1 MSLSSP
7 SCEPLCF
14 PFPPHPQLGKHLTE
28 ALVAEWRAAG
38 RLAGGR
44 VAIVRPTLV
53 SAVAGQPY
61 PGYVGNLA
69 GGYR

>member
-1 MSLSSP
+1 M
-7 SCEPLCF
+7 
-14 PFPPHPQLGKHLTE
+14 
-28 ALVAEWRAAG
+28 AEWRAAG

-69 GGYR
+69 GGCG